1 MYTRHYDLTPEGMRQ
16 AFAECVGSYDN
27 LTEDD
32 IYQLAY
38 MVGTALIRRNRSLGV
53 ANVKLDGSYLGS
65 CSVYAPG
72 GHVKYAAISVRFP
85 NVAGLPAAI
94 LFDDDGTVL
103 FGQGMERDTGEVL
116 MLPVFKA
123 FDEWVHELHDAM
135 VRRALGVPD
144 GAALRCAEGKG
155 GGQDE

>member
-16 AFAECVGSYDN
+16 AFAECVGSYDAV
-27 LTEDD
+27 TEDD

-38 MVGTALIRRNRSLGV
+38 MVGVELVRHNRSLGV
-53 ANVKLDGSYLGS
+53 ANVKLDGSYLGN

-116 MLPVFKA
+116 MLPVFTA
-123 FDEWVHELHDAM
+123 FDQWARELHEFR
-135 VRRALGVPD
+135 VKRALGVPD
-144 GAALRCAEGKG
+144 GATLRCAGGKG
-155 GGQDE
+155 GGDA

>member
-1 MYTRHYDLTPEGMRQ
+1 MYARHYDLTPEGMRQ

-27 LTEDD
+27 ITEDD

-53 ANVKLDGSYLGS
+53 ASGEAGGSMLAS

-72 GHVKYAAISVRFP
+72 GRLMEAGISVKFP
-85 NVAGLPAAI
+85 NVAGTTTAI
-94 LFDDDGTVL
+94 LFADDGTVL
-103 FGQGMERDTGEVL
+103 FGQGMEYDTG
-116 MLPVFKA
+116 MACMMPVFKA
-123 FDEWVHELHDAM
+123 FDEWVWELHEAM

-144 GAALRCAEGKG
+144 GAALRCAVVDG
-155 GGQDE
+155 GGRDA

>member
-16 AFAECVGSYDN
+16 AFAECVGSYDAV
-27 LTEDD
+27 TEDD

-38 MVGTALIRRNRSLGV
+38 MVGIALIRRNRSLGV
-53 ANVKLDGSYLGS
+53 ANVKLDGSYLGN

-85 NVAGLPAAI
+85 NVAGLPTAI
-94 LFDDDGTVL
+94 LFADDGTVL
-103 FGQGMERDTGEVL
+103 FGQGMERDTG
-116 MLPVFKA
+116 MACMMPVFKA
-123 FDEWVHELHDAM
+123 FDEWARELHEAK
-135 VRRALGVPD
+135 VRSALGVPD

-155 GGQDE
+155 GRDA